1 MPGAQG
7 AHRYDVRRSGLSEL
21 STKVETMTGITTPLA
36 GITAAA
42 AEMVD
47 RAADPDT
54 TEAGFG
60 LMGLDQAGEVIEAAR
75 RDAIAHMR
83 ANGATW
89 ARIAACLGITVQ
101 AVHGGRPGYGRNLP
115 SGLDVVAGNAAF
127 PAATALRV

>member
-1 MPGAQG
+1 
-7 AHRYDVRRSGLSEL
+7 
-21 STKVETMTGITTPLA
+21 MTGITTPLA

-89 ARIAACLGITVQ
+89 ARI
-101 AVHGGRPGYGRNLP
+101 VHGGRPGYGRNLP